1 MRLIITLL
9 TTLLCSF
16 NNPILIVNKTK
27 KQVLT
32 EAVKIGLDELNIK
45 PTVVYIRQLE
55 HSSDKNAYVI
65 GSGKGGNYVIYIKNK
80 SLRQSITLIAH
91 ELIHIAQ
98 EEKGELHYN
107 HTTITHKNKTYN
119 VNKLPRYKSRPW
131 EIEAFKNEKELAK
144 KIRETLTLYEK

>member
-1 MRLIITLL
+1 MRLIIILL
-9 TTLLCSF
+9 TILLCSF
-16 NNPILIVNKTK
+16 NNPTLIVNKTK

-32 EAVKIGLDELNIK
+32 EAVKIGLNELNIK
-45 PTVVYIRQLE
+45 PTAVYIRQLE

-98 EEKGELHYN
+98 EEKRELSYN
-107 HTTITHKNKTYN
+107 KKTITHNHKTYN
-119 VNKLPRYKSRPW
+119 VDKLPRYKSRTW
-131 EIEAFKNEKELAK
+131 EIEAFKKERDLAK
-144 KIRETLTLYEK
+144 KIRKTLTLYEK